1 MQDIGALIQE
11 IQQGN
16 EKLRE
21 ELLASQMDF
30 VLKYSSFLCK
40 RKLDWQNDD
49 ELSIALMAF
58 NKAIDTF
65 NPSLGNSFFSYS
77 RLLIKNSLIDYFRK
91 QRKDLFVQLAPDSGD
106 GSSFAEDRVSQEAFL
121 LEEENR
127 ERAYDVQRFKEILEQ
142 FGLSLQDLPGRSP
155 RHFDT
160 RDKLK
165 EIVLKTCRDQEL
177 VERIYRQKR
186 LPLKEIQIL
195 TGEKRK
201 LLEKWRKYLLAM
213 ILISTHYE
221 LESLSIYIWG
231 KGVLPRNE
239 KS

>member
-1 MQDIGALIQE
+1 LQNFAALIQE

-21 ELLASQMDF
+21 ELLASQKDF
-30 VLKYSSFLCK
+30 ISRYSSFLCK

-58 NKAIDTF
+58 NKAIDNF
-65 NPSLGNSFFSYS
+65 NPSLGNSFITFS
-77 RLLIKNSLIDYFRK
+77 RVLIKNSLIDYFRK
-91 QRKDLFVQLAPDSGD
+91 QRKEQFVQLAPGN
-106 GSSFAEDRVSQEAFL
+106 GENSSLVEDKVSNEAFF

-127 ERAYDVQRFKEILEQ
+127 ERAYEVQRFKEVLEQ
-142 FGLSLQDLPGRSP
+142 FGLSLQDLLHRSP

-160 RDKLK
+160 RAKLK
-165 EIVLKTCRDQEL
+165 EIVRKTCCEEEL
-177 VERIYRQKR
+177 IARIYRQKR
-186 LPLKEIQIL
+186 LPLKEMQIL

-201 LLEKWRKYLLAM
+201 LLEKWRPYLLAM
-213 ILISTHYE
+213 ILISTHNE

-231 KGVLPRNE
+231 KEVFTP
-239 KS
+239 K